1 MQVYAA
7 VRRIPRGKVA
17 TYGQL
22 ARLTGYPLRARM
34 VWQALSYAPE
44 SIPCHRVVNSA
55 GRLAP
60 HFSAQR
66 ERLEAEGVAFR
77 PNGNVDL
84 RRCLWREEWE

>member
-34 VWQALSYAPE
+34 VGQALSYAPE
-44 SIPCHRVVNSA
+44 GIPCHRVVNSA

-60 HFSAQR
+60 QFSAQR

-84 RRCLWREEWE
+84 RQCLWREEWE